1 MEDRVAALEL
11 RLAAVEQRLDVL
23 EGAHPGSSASIE
35 EASAPD
41 LGEGFLSNA
50 STLIGRVLLIF
61 GGAYFLRAI
70 TDLNFVA
77 TAFGIFLGATYA
89 LVWLLMAYVV
99 GHDERRNT
107 RALFYG
113 ASSIF
118 LALPLLVE
126 ATTRFELLSGR
137 QGIDALTIFCALS
150 LFVAVA
156 RKLRILGWVVTA
168 GGIVTAFV
176 ILKTA
181 HSAIPAATFL
191 ILLGLGSLW
200 AAYSR
205 QWMGT
210 QWLGALGADTGVVV
224 LAVLTTSEQWS
235 VQPLTA
241 LLLAVILLI
250 TYLVS
255 FAIRTHIRGQN
266 AGIFETVQVIL
277 SIGIVFGVASIAS
290 RAGQL
295 ALAELGVPTVLLS
308 ACAYGLAFTPV
319 TRGARGRN
327 FYFYSTMGLG
337 LLVAGSALVV
347 SPAVAAAAWSLMALA
362 MAWFSGRYSR
372 VSLSLQCTFLL
383 LAAGV
388 GSGILT
394 SGLEALA
401 GDASALW
408 PPLVPWHLIIALT
421 TVACLFIPVAQ
432 QSDRW
437 GVSAGIPQLIVL
449 ALSVWEVGGL
459 MVVYLAPVLANVRGS
474 EPDLAVLAALRTAV
488 LSASSVTL
496 ALSSRFK
503 RWPEARWLVYPVLIL
518 VGVKLFVEDFP
529 NGQPV
534 TLFVALA
541 LVGGALL
548 LVAKLLSRDKIEG

>member
-1 MEDRVAALEL
+1 MEDRVAALES
-11 RLAAVEQRLDVL
+11 RVAAVEQRLNAF
-23 EGAHPGSSASIE
+23 EGAQQ
-35 EASAPD
+35 EASTPIGEGPGPD

-50 STLIGRVLLIF
+50 STLIGSVLLIF
-61 GGAYFLRAI
+61 GGAYLLRAI
-70 TDLNFVA
+70 TDLNFVP
-77 TAFGIFLGATYA
+77 TAFGIFLGASYA

-99 GHDERRNT
+99 GNDERRST

-126 ATTRFELLSGR
+126 ATTRFQLLSGR

-176 ILKTA
+176 ILKAA
-181 HSAIPAATFL
+181 HSAIPAAIFL

-205 QWMGT
+205 QWTGT
-210 QWLGALGADTGVVV
+210 QWLGALGADAGIVI
-224 LAVLTTSEQWS
+224 LALLTTSEQWS
-235 VQPLTA
+235 VQPLA
-241 LLLAVILLI
+241 SLLLAATLLI

-266 AGIFETVQVIL
+266 AGMFETVQGVL
-277 SIGIVFGVASIAS
+277 TIGIVFGVAVVAS

-295 ALAELGVPTVLLS
+295 ALAELGVPTLLLS
-308 ACAYGLAFTPV
+308 ACAYGLAFTPE

-337 LLVAGSALVV
+337 LLVAGSALVM
-347 SPAVAAAAWSLMALA
+347 SPAVAAVAWSLLALA
-362 MAWFSGRYSR
+362 MAWFSGRYGR

-388 GSGILT
+388 GSGILAM
-394 SGLEALA
+394 GLEALA
-401 GDASALW
+401 GDASVLW

-437 GVSAGIPQLIVL
+437 GVLSGVPQLIVL

-459 MVVYLAPVLANVRGS
+459 MVAYLAPALAGAGGTNAN
-474 EPDLAVLAALRTAV
+474 PAVLAALRTAV
-488 LSASSVTL
+488 LSAASVTL

-503 RWPEARWLVYPVLIL
+503 RWPEARWLVYPVLLL
-518 VGVKLFVEDFP
+518 VGVKLLLEDFP
-529 NGQPV
+529 NGQPAS
-534 TLFVALA
+534 LFVALA
-541 LVGGALL
+541 LVGSALL